1 MHSAD
6 VCYGLS
12 SIVGPKAWLPDLA
25 IQHTFSQ
32 LATDHDQATC
42 WDAAR
47 MRWVRK
53 TASGCGSRSRDCG
66 VLGRMGDLADF

>member
-47 MRWVRK
+47 MRWYGK
-53 TASGCGSRSRDCG
+53 PPQG
-66 VLGRMGDLADF
+66 VDRGLEIVEFLVEWGI